1 MGLRLC
7 ISNKLPGAA
16 DAVGS
21 RSTGSK
27 TLIFLPA
34 PARPL
39 PHLPRLRTTTR
50 GVPGPVES
58 CQIHTSP
65 CWHCGFLG
73 GGSRSGTVGT
83 VETGHFHVIE
93 RLQFEVFPCPLQ
105 AFIFRSSN

>member
-7 ISNKLPGAA
+7 ISNKLPEAA

-34 PARPL
+34 PACPLPL
-39 PHLPRLRTTTR
+39 PHLPRLS

-65 CWHCGFLG
+65 CWYCGGLG

-83 VETGHFHVIE
+83 VETGHFHHRKIAV
-93 RLQFEVFPCPLQ
+93 
-105 AFIFRSSN
+105 